1 MRSSF
6 EAAWVVRSGRGER
19 ECRAS
24 FEVIRGFSQFRTGA
38 QSGGKPEALRG
49 HRGPSISLAEP
60 REGLSGR
67 SGAPRGVTRAGSAR
81 GEGSDA
87 SCGGQIARS
96 RARGVS
102 RRTPPRAPRGAQPP
116 RQLPRFTLPPH
127 HARRG
132 PELGKKHAK
141 GSARSGAR
149 ARRSRR
155 GTLGGIAR
163 GVGSDAFAAEATST
177 GRSRAFDHPKPRAN
191 SAGGGLDH
199 PSPHERTRKPRK
211 VNREKESR
219 VEAVDPT
226 RRRRRAWLI
235 HGHRCGLCAPQR
247 ARIRS

>member
-1 MRSSF
+1 MSVGRRSRSIGGFRSF
-6 EAAWVVRSGRGER
+6 
-19 ECRAS
+19 
-24 FEVIRGFSQFRTGA
+24 A
-38 QSGGKPEALRG
+38 QAGSPGGKPEALRG
-49 HRGPSISLAEP
+49 HRGPTLSLAEP

-102 RRTPPRAPRGAQPP
+102 RRTPPRAPRCAQPP

-155 GTLGGIAR
+155 GDAR
-163 GVGSDAFAAEATST
+163 GDRPRGGT
-177 GRSRAFDHPKPRAN
+177 GCIRGRGDVHGAIPRVRSPQTPRQLRR
-191 SAGGGLDH
+191 GGLDH
-199 PSPHERTRKPRK
+199 PSPT
-211 VNREKESR
+211 NSR
-219 VEAVDPT
+219 VNPEK
-226 RRRRRAWLI
+226 
-235 HGHRCGLCAPQR
+235 
-247 ARIRS
+247 